1 MSNPETIRSFTN
13 DSEAI
18 VKFIIEKL
26 ISLTISTSD
35 NSIIYKKIPDY
46 CFERLKRTLVS
57 FCELKYMT
65 YDRDDGP
72 IPKEVSLNPP
82 KSANEN
88 LDISK
93 LSEFKNSILDKSLHL
108 NKTLLEKKINESFL
122 NCSKE
127 NNDLFL
133 NNKKENK
140 EKIPFNDNNIEK
152 INKLEIQSNNE
163 SQIENNILSIEYEND
178 TKNKFYNNY
187 YLGTNFWEI
196 LPQPKPIRTDRDAS
210 TMIKFNKN
218 IMMDPEKVHKEIHEQ
233 NKKKRKKTGK
243 KTVLKKEEKIDI
255 KKPKIIALPIE
266 AHDIP
271 IEQFPNLME
280 GDEVNIL
287 REERKNEINLKR
299 LEELKRIQ
307 KEEERLQKER
317 EKQDKLRDVQMKQ
330 ITVDIN
336 GNIVHIKPLNIDQ
349 LISEFTSATSNQ
361 REIDKI
367 KGEEPINTNT
377 KITIEKNPNTSG
389 IIQDISLKK
398 TKEKKN
404 LFSAKK
410 KNNNNSSILKKS
422 TTEENNNNNNNNNKQ
437 NNQRGSLL
445 SNDNSLPKLN
455 LKPKSNSQF
464 AAGSNFDIMNPECG
478 VILKEN
484 SKYKTGGMDFFK
496 KYNRYSIENF
506 ETQQNKTQTE
516 NFYKNR
522 NEDIMDNL
530 IKNDYNIKEISP
542 KTQQDFHKNYL
553 NLEPSEMNNTL
564 HLKTKNLKK
573 ALNDLDLISE
583 SLEKEKIVYTRN
595 KPGELF
601 HKKKNNSENYEDM
614 NTFAK
619 TLMGR
624 VNWGNAFLNHGKNKY
639 YYMPK
644 INKDKNNGI
653 NTTRLRRKIPP
664 LNINYNNFGR
674 ENNNNKISITSTSGF
689 FKIGKKGKKPIKLPK
704 LKEEDFIDAIE
715 KDEENEKKG
724 FVTTN
729 HFYKEK

>member
-1 MSNPETIRSFTN
+1 MSNVETIRSFTN

-35 NSIIYKKIPDY
+35 NSTIYKKIPDY

-65 YDRDDGP
+65 FDRDDGP
-72 IPKEVSLNPP
+72 IPKEVSLNPA

-108 NKTLLEKKINESFL
+108 NKTVLEKKINESFL

-127 NNDLFL
+127 NNDLFV

-218 IMMDPEKVHKEIHEQ
+218 IIMDPDKVHKEIHEQ
-233 NKKKRKKTGK
+233 SKKKRKKTGK

-280 GDEVNIL
+280 GEELNIL
-287 REERKNEINLKR
+287 REERKNEIYLKK

-307 KEEERLQKER
+307 KEEERLQKEK
-317 EKQDKLRDVQMKQ
+317 EKQDKIRDMQMKQ
-330 ITVDIN
+330 ITVDSN
-336 GNIVHIKPLNIDQ
+336 GNIVHIRPLNMDQ
-349 LISEFTSATSNQ
+349 LISEFTTANANQ
-361 REIDKI
+361 KEVDKI
-367 KGEEPINTNT
+367 KGEEPNYTKS

-389 IIQDISLKK
+389 IIQDINVKK
-398 TKEKKN
+398 TKEKKDI
-404 LFSAKK
+404 FSGKK
-410 KNNNNSSILKKS
+410 KGNLNNSSILKGKPPL
-422 TTEENNNNNNNNNKQ
+422 EENNNNNKQ
-437 NNQRGSLL
+437 ANQKSTLL
-445 SNDNSLPKLN
+445 NHDSSLPKIYS
-455 LKPKSNSQF
+455 KPKSNSQY
-464 AAGSNFDIMNPECG
+464 AAGSNFEIMNPECG
-478 VILKEN
+478 VTLKEN
-484 SKYKTGGMDFFK
+484 SKYKTGGKDFFK

-506 ETQQNKTQTE
+506 ERQQNKTQTE
-516 NFYKNR
+516 NFYRKR
-522 NEDIMDNL
+522 SEDVMDDL
-530 IKNDYNIKEISP
+530 IKNEYTKKDISP

-564 HLKTKNLKK
+564 HLKTKNLKM
-573 ALNDLDLISE
+573 ALNALDLISE
-583 SLEKEKIVYTRN
+583 SEEKEKFIYTKN

-601 HKKKNNSENYEDM
+601 HKRDNISNDLDDM
-614 NTFAK
+614 NKFAK

-624 VNWGNAFLNHGKNKY
+624 DNWGNAVFNNGKRHY
-639 YYMPK
+639 YQMPK
-644 INKDKNNGI
+644 INKEKNSGV
-653 NTTRLRRKIPP
+653 NTSRLRRKINP
-664 LNINYNNFGR
+664 LNINYSNFGR
-674 ENNNNKISITSTSGF
+674 DNNVYNNIMSVTSTSGF
-689 FKIGKKGKKPIKLPK
+689 FKMGNKKKKPIKLPK

-724 FVTTN
+724 FEN
-729 HFYKEK
+729 YK